1 MGLGLWRVL
10 AEVDGERLGLL
21 LNNQLGIL
29 EPQAW
34 SLKAVDP
41 KSVVTPNVN
50 ASTKNIAIKGR
61 RIICLKGACM
71 WMVVS

>member
-10 AEVDGERLGLL
+10 AEVDGERLGML

-29 EPQAW
+29 GPQAW
-34 SLKAVDP
+34 SLKVADP
-41 KSVVTPNVN
+41 KSVVTHKVN

>member
-29 EPQAW
+29 GPQAW
-34 SLKAVDP
+34 SLKVADP
-41 KSVVTPNVN
+41 KSVVTLRSMPVPRT
-50 ASTKNIAIKGR
+50 SP
-61 RIICLKGACM
+61 
-71 WMVVS
+71 